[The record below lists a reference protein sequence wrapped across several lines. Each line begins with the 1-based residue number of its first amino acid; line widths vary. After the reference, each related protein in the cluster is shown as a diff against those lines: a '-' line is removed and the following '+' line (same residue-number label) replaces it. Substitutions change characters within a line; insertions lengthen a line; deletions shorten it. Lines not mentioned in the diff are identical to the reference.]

1 MKSEQRRISVSPAQ
15 FKVRETNISTGPHDG
30 GRSVSIHVRFRPNL
44 VAEFVKILYVG
55 KFVKI
60 QALPRIP

>member
-30 GRSVSIHVRFRPNL
+30 GRSPTRVMDSPANPWTGI
-44 VAEFVKILYVG
+44 AY
-55 KFVKI
+55 
-60 QALPRIP
+60 